1 MHRYL
6 VVANQTLG
14 GDDLVDAIRDR
25 IARGPAEFW
34 VVVPAT
40 HTKHL
45 IDHLGSLGAPQ
56 MGMTGRPVPGTNE
69 VDAPDHGVTAAE
81 YKLGIELDRLRAAG
95 ATADGAVGDAD
106 PLTAIQ
112 DAVARQR
119 FDEIILSTLPAG
131 ISRWLNQ
138 DLPHK
143 VERRVDV
150 PLTVITATG

>member
-14 GDDLVDAIRDR
+14 GDELVDAIRDR
-25 IARGPAEFW
+25 VARGPAEFW

-40 HTKHL
+40 HTTHL
-45 IDHLGSLGAPQ
+45 IDHLGSLGTAQ
-56 MGMTGRPVPGTNE
+56 VGMTGHPVPGTNE
-69 VDAPDHGVTAAE
+69 VDASDHAIAAAE

-95 ATADGAVGDAD
+95 ATADGVVGDAD

-112 DAVARQR
+112 DAMARQR

-150 PLTVITATG
+150 PLTVITATS